1 MLNQSGVTKTT
12 GMARKTILF
21 DTQLR
26 FALPVMI
33 SNNGVSADE
42 NGKKIVKAGTPIA
55 GSLTDRDT
63 AFTVAK
69 DSGEG
74 TKTSNAVGILEHD
87 VDVTAGNANGS
98 CIIFGFIDVDK
109 LDASVVELLTDAAKS
124 NLKNVQFIK

>member
-21 DTQLR
+21 DTQLM

-33 SNNGVSADE
+33 SNSGVSADD
-42 NGKKIVKAGTPIA
+42 NGEKIVKPIA
-55 GSLTDRDT
+55 GSLTNRDT

-74 TKTSNAVGILEHD
+74 TKTSDAVGILEHD

-98 CIIFGFIDVDK
+98 CITFGFIDVDK
-109 LDASVVELLTDAAKS
+109 LDASVVKLLTDAAKS